1 MKILK
6 ILIIVFITFFIASFG
21 YFKKDA
27 IACELIEVSHFNE
40 VSPNLYVDQSIDSL
54 KLVELSNAVQAAAKR
69 VSDIYGTPTSNP
81 RIIATAETNY
91 AKFGFNPTGMQN
103 SGLFRE
109 CIFLGPKGLNI
120 DVIAHEL
127 VHAEV
132 RHRTNLFV
140 ELTQLPAW
148 FIEGTGIKADY
159 RKPFLLENIDVTS
172 DDVAKIKSVFY
183 LSDFPNTNVTYYQ
196 ASLIAVEPMNPKDMY
211 RALERLNN
219 GEQFEDV
226 FNEFF

>member
-1 MKILK
+1 MKMLK
-6 ILIIVFITFFIASFG
+6 TLTIVFIAFFIASFG
-21 YFKKDA
+21 YVKKDA
-27 IACELIEVSHFNE
+27 IACDLIGISHFNE
-40 VSPNLYVDQSIDSL
+40 VSPDIYVDQSIDSP
-54 KLVELSNAVQAAAKR
+54 KQVELSHALEAAVNR
-69 VSDIYGTPTSNP
+69 VADIYGTPTSNP
-81 RIIATAETNY
+81 RIIATAETKY
-91 AKFGFNPTGMQN
+91 SKFGFNSTGMQS

-109 CIFLGPKGLNI
+109 CIFLGSKGLNT

-159 RKPFLLENIDVTS
+159 RKPYLLENIDVKS
-172 DDVAKIKSVFY
+172 DDVAMIKSVFY
-183 LSDFPNTNVTYYQ
+183 LNDFPRTTAKYYQ
-196 ASLIAVEPMNPKDMY
+196 ASLIAIEPMNPKDMY
-211 RALERLNN
+211 RGLERLNK

-226 FNEFF
+226 FNELF